1 MIIQGSNRTAHRVAA
16 LAVAA
21 VLVLAG
27 AAPARAQNKIRVV
40 ATLPV
45 LAELAKAIGGDKV
58 EVQAIA
64 SPVQDPHF
72 VEAKPSY
79 ILAASRA
86 DVWIEAGMELEV
98 GWAPLI
104 LEGSRN
110 ARVQKGG
117 PGYVDASSHV
127 QKLGVPPGGF
137 DRSRGDV
144 HPFGNPHFW
153 LDPLNAVPATADITL
168 ALSRVDP
175 GNAGYYADR
184 RRAFLQGLD
193 RRMGGWRSRM
203 APLRSL
209 PVVSYHESWI
219 YLSRRFGLDVLGQ
232 LEPKPGIPPS
242 PSHLARLIERMKAAD
257 ARLILVEPYYETKN
271 PQLVSRE
278 TGAVMVELPN
288 QPQRGQD
295 YFAFIDAL
303 TSRLAESARRA
314 GATGR

>member
-21 VLVLAG
+21 VLML

-110 ARVQKGG
+110 ASIQRGA
-117 PGYVDASSHV
+117 PGYVDASAHV

-153 LDPLNAVPATADITL
+153 LDPLNAVPVTADITL

-175 GNAGYYADR
+175 RNAGTYADR
-184 RRAFLQGLD
+184 RRAFLQELD

-203 APLRSL
+203 APLRGL

-242 PSHLARLIERMKAAD
+242 PSHLARLIERMKAAN